1 MMPYFAGRRPT
12 ENAAVRRTTDH
23 PVPTAP
29 VTELRTRLGRAVQ
42 AADGAGAL
50 LLAHHIRRAVE

>member
-12 ENAAVRRTTDH
+12 ENAAVSRTPDH

-29 VTELRTRLGRAVQ
+29 VTVLRTRLCHAV
-42 AADGAGAL
+42 AAEDGHGIR
-50 LLAHHIRRAVE
+50 LLAAHLSRATE